1 MYKIALCDDLKSEN
15 VKLEEFINE
24 YKLNNPTYDISI
36 TTFTSG
42 YDVIDYIEKYGDFD
56 LYFLDIY
63 MKGITG
69 IELAT
74 KLRETRK
81 TSFDICFSTTSP
93 IFAIDAYGL
102 DAIQYFVK
110 PYYKDQVFKLLDRII
125 TQKDFSRSNLSMIK
139 KTSGGVRKIMLSDV
153 IYVET
158 YGHYQNVHLS
168 TDETVTVRDTTENMW
183 NTLKET
189 GVFVRCHNS
198 FIVNMRFVKEFTSK
212 EFVLRNKASIPI
224 SKRLLSEVKQKYM
237 DFIFGGEK

>member
-110 PYYKDQVFKLLDRII
+110 PYYKDQVFKLLDRIL
-125 TQKDFSRSNLSMIK
+125 TQKDFSRSNLSMI
-139 KTSGGVRKIMLSDV
+139 
-153 IYVET
+153 
-158 YGHYQNVHLS
+158 
-168 TDETVTVRDTTENMW
+168 
-183 NTLKET
+183 
-189 GVFVRCHNS
+189 
-198 FIVNMRFVKEFTSK
+198 
-212 EFVLRNKASIPI
+212 
-224 SKRLLSEVKQKYM
+224 
-237 DFIFGGEK
+237 